1 MNLKKLVP
9 LIIVLLILTVSSP
22 PDASAQRSFEKGVR
36 IMSGGK
42 PIDVEIGHSVPT
54 VADWNNDGK
63 KDLVVGQFGKGMIRL
78 YQNNGTDSKPS
89 FTGFE
94 YLKAGGTQI
103 SLPSG

>member
-1 MNLKKLVP
+1 MNFRKLVP
-9 LIIVLLILTVSSP
+9 LIIAVLLLTVSSP

-36 IMSGGK
+36 IMSDGK
-42 PIDVEIGHSVPT
+42 PIDVDIGHSVPT

-63 KDLVVGQFGKGMIRL
+63 KDLIVGQFGKGKIRL
-78 YQNNGTDSKPS
+78 YLNNGTDSKPA

-94 YLKAGGTQI
+94 YLKAGGKMI